1 MAPVEVLLVEDSP
14 GDALLACQ
22 VLSEFRLPLKVHIA
36 RDGAQALQML
46 QARSWRP
53 SVVMLDLDL
62 PEVSGLQLLERYRPA
77 DIPMVVFS
85 GSSRETDRN
94 RALALGASDYVQ
106 KPTDLQA
113 FRQAL
118 WGIIDNWALG
128 KRP

>member
-1 MAPVEVLLVEDSP
+1 
-14 GDALLACQ
+14 
-22 VLSEFRLPLKVHIA
+22 
-36 RDGAQALQML
+36 
-46 QARSWRP
+46 
-53 SVVMLDLDL
+53 
-62 PEVSGLQLLERYRPA
+62 
-77 DIPMVVFS
+77 MVVFS